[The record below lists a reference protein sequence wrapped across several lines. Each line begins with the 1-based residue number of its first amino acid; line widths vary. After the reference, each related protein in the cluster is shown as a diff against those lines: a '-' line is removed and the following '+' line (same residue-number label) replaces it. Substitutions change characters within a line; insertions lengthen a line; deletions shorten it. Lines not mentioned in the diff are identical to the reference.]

1 MSPIYTINTG
11 RVFTLEQAQE
21 LLPVVVKITRSYS
34 EQVKVLVDR
43 IESQTDASKDTNWRL
58 EQEINTLIDTWKS
71 KMNRLGVT
79 PRGLWIGDF
88 PTANG
93 FYCWKYPE
101 ATITYWH
108 SKDDGYSKRRSIYS
122 VSDKTL

>member
-1 MSPIYTINTG
+1 MSQVFSINSG

-21 LLPVVVKITRSYS
+21 LLPIILKITRSYS
-34 EQVKVLVDR
+34 EQVKVLVER
-43 IESQTDASKDTNWRL
+43 IDNQPEGTKELNWRL

-88 PTANG
+88 PTTSG
-93 FYCWKYPE
+93 YYCWKFPE
-101 ATITYWH
+101 NKIDFWH
-108 SKDDGYSKRRSIYS
+108 SKDDGFSKRRSIYS
-122 VSDKTL
+122 LTEKSP

>member
-1 MSPIYTINTG
+1 MSQIYTINSV

-21 LLPVVVKITRSYS
+21 LLPVIVKITRSYS
-34 EQVKVLVDR
+34 DQVKALVER
-43 IESQTDASKDTNWRL
+43 IENQSEANKDTNWRL

-88 PTANG
+88 PTNSG
-93 FYCWKYPE
+93 FYCWKFPE
-101 ATITYWH
+101 EKITYWH
-108 SKDDGYSKRRSIYS
+108 SKDDGFSKRRSIYS
-122 VSDKTL
+122 VSDKSL